1 MALIDSP
8 RSALTNKDFVVI
20 QCSIISP
27 TESNHVADLYGN
39 KSIEMITVP
48 IIGGISLEK
57 GELILVVAGP
67 KKHSM
72 GPSHYLM
79 TSVNKYF
86 MLGQIIAY
94 CKNMPQTR
102 SQH

>member
-1 MALIDSP
+1 M
-8 RSALTNKDFVVI
+8 
-20 QCSIISP
+20 
-27 TESNHVADLYGN
+27 ADLYGN

-48 IIGGISLEK
+48 IIGGISAGRRSNFSL
-57 GELILVVAGP
+57 AGP

-86 MLGQIIAY
+86 MLGQIMSAE
-94 CKNMPQTR
+94 MR
-102 SQH
+102 SNSQSTLTLH

>member
-1 MALIDSP
+1 
-8 RSALTNKDFVVI
+8 
-20 QCSIISP
+20 
-27 TESNHVADLYGN
+27 
-39 KSIEMITVP
+39 MITVP
-48 IIGGISLEK
+48 IIGGISAGRK
-57 GELILVVAGP
+57 GELILVAAGP

-86 MLGQIIAY
+86 MLGQIMITPCA
-94 CKNMPQTR
+94 QTR